1 MFLVVA
7 TPKPGVSLA
16 RLEKEIDEE
25 IARLAAEPPSME
37 ELQRAKNGIEAGAI
51 FSLEPVGGF
60 GGRAATLAD
69 YYLQA
74 GDPGFLA
81 ADLAR
86 YRALSREDVSAATR
100 RFLRKDARVV
110 LTVTPSR
117 GAPEVPPP
125 QRPPSPAPPA
135 APGAPAPA
143 AQTQPPAADRPT
155 PPANG
160 AAR

>member
-1 MFLVVA
+1 MPTSHMAKRSLPTDRAPEAGFTLVEMLIA
-7 TPKPGVSLA
+7 LAIFAIIAGGALSLLRFSVDA
-16 RLEKEIDEE
+16 E
-25 IARLAAEPPSME
+25 IA
-37 ELQRAKNGIEAGAI
+37 
-51 FSLEPVGGF
+51 
-60 GGRAATLAD
+60 
-69 YYLQA
+69 
-74 GDPGFLA
+74 
-81 ADLAR
+81 
-86 YRALSREDVSAATR
+86 SRTRTEQIAATR